1 VTSAVLLFGCPFAFG
16 SSICGFST
24 RLRVSWLKFDFFC
37 SKFRNH
43 KSKIINGDPM
53 PRTSLYNINN
63 NAGAFTSIPS
73 TIPARRVEIREDE
86 SVTPQGLQ
94 YQKPDDNFTNTYQ
107 CGVPAGPDQP
117 QIVLGNVIAHQ
128 GRYGAL
134 LGLPAQSTGGASIPA
149 TVYAKVRAA
158 GVSTSRIRVVEFE

>member
-1 VTSAVLLFGCPFAFG
+1 LFLSDLSGSAFALIITHLPTYPINQSRNFILRANCQLLIA
-16 SSICGFST
+16 
-24 RLRVSWLKFDFFC
+24 
-37 SKFRNH
+37 
-43 KSKIINGDPM
+43 NGPSGELM